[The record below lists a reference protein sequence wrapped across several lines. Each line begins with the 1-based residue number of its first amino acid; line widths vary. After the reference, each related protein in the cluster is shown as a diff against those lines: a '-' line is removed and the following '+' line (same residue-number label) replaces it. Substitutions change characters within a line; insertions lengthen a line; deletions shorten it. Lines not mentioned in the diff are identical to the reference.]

1 MNISRAAEFS
11 GLPAKTIRYY
21 EDIGL
26 VTPARAANGYRDYSR
41 ENLETLRFVA
51 RARDLG
57 FSIDDCRHLLSL
69 YHDRERA
76 SADVR
81 NLASARIAEIED
93 KIAVLS

>member
-57 FSIDDCRHLLSL
+57 TCGEVARA
-69 YHDRERA
+69 ERA
-76 SADVR
+76 RRRLESR
-81 NLASARIAEIED
+81 QGSRRT
-93 KIAVLS
+93 